1 MSVVDIIRFKSLSLC
16 LPRRVE
22 LIKETNSK
30 MLINSNS
37 HHVSRPHLKWA
48 TFFRE
53 QHLPTSPSF
62 RFCLSHTIWFDPL
75 HDPSW
80 ASTLKLPQRSGMGWG
95 EKQWLW
101 STITGSTTKVLKLQS
116 IRDRHL
122 NFVPRPYDSP
132 SASVIFT
139 SSTHHHH
146 HHHRRCV
153 RMSVRL
159 SMETYAAI
167 RLWMRTLIIIAGI
180 SSMKLFVPSSRS
192 LIRIVVARRTGVR
205 SKRTDGRTTNEHMD
219 GSIRFSPNF
228 FLDFVF

>member
-1 MSVVDIIRFKSLSLC
+1 MG
-16 LPRRVE
+16 
-22 LIKETNSK
+22 
-30 MLINSNS
+30 
-37 HHVSRPHLKWA
+37 HL
-48 TFFRE
+48 FFRE

-62 RFCLSHTIWFDPL
+62 RFCLSHTIWFDLL
-75 HDPSW
+75 HDPSS
-80 ASTLKLPQRSGMGWG
+80 ASTLKLSQCSGMGWG
-95 EKQWLW
+95 KTQCLW

-116 IRDRHL
+116 IRDRHR

-139 SSTHHHH
+139 SSTHH

-192 LIRIVVARRTGVR
+192 LIRIVVARRSGVR
-205 SKRTDGRTTNEHMD
+205 SKRTDGRTD
-219 GSIRFSPNF
+219 
-228 FLDFVF
+228 